1 MISSY
6 NHVRMQTS
14 IPQWT
19 TLFVFYKSS
28 KKAAAQCLYE
38 VKTIFIFPSIKNRT
52 QFALMKLYYCCITW
66 LNLMLT
72 CIRAREAHRQ
82 QACAGQ
88 TSASW
93 SAILSQDD
101 GGDFGRMTPR
111 VTPVLMRA
119 NVEKV
124 ESLASTPGHLQ
135 RRETTPLGSWSPGTT
150 FLFTSQVILQES
162 WLMSETR
169 VSLAVNLF
177 FSSSFCWKQMAGER
191 SCFIKALL
199 DGENSEGSGFLVSSS
214 SLRCSETRGDSG
226 EGDDRWGIGGKRVTC
241 RALSVND
248 EHSYVHGVALRT
260 SARYR
265 FFFICLCLQ
274 ESSISADIFQPNV
287 LFFFMWKVFFFF

>member
-1 MISSY
+1 
-6 NHVRMQTS
+6 
-14 IPQWT
+14 
-19 TLFVFYKSS
+19 
-28 KKAAAQCLYE
+28 
-38 VKTIFIFPSIKNRT
+38 
-52 QFALMKLYYCCITW
+52 MKLYYCCITW
-66 LNLMLT
+66 LKLTLT

-101 GGDFGRMTPR
+101 GGDFGRMTPW

-124 ESLASTPGHLQ
+124 ESLASTLDHLQ
-135 RRETTPLGSWSPGTT
+135 RRETTLHGSWSPETT

-162 WLMSETR
+162 WLMIETR
-169 VSLAVNLF
+169 VSLTVNLF
-177 FSSSFCWKQMAGER
+177 FFSFCWKQTAGETQR
-191 SCFIKALL
+191 SCFIKSLL
-199 DGENSEGSGFLVSSS
+199 DGENSEGSGFLLSSS
-214 SLRCSETRGDSG
+214 SLRCSETQGDSG
-226 EGDDRWGIGGKRVTC
+226 KDDDQWGIGGKRVTC
-241 RALSVND
+241 CALSVND

-274 ESSISADIFQPNV
+274 ESSISAQIFQLNV
-287 LFFFMWKVFFFF
+287 LFFFM